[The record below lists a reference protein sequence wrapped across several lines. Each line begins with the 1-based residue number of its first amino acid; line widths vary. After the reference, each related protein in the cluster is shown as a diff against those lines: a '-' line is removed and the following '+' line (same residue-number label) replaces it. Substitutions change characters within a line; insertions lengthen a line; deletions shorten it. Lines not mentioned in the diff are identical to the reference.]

1 MGLVKKPVKAR
12 PATNAC
18 AKAKAEPR
26 AEPQRIQVICE
37 TLLCGRENQ
46 PGEAVG
52 GIRTCC
58 HLCSGSN
65 SQRHTTLCQEHFE
78 RGGGIPWT
86 GLPWDVLA
94 MLGLDDAAE
103 KDDAADDAT

>member
-1 MGLVKKPVKAR
+1 MGRVKKPVKAR
-12 PATNAC
+12 PATNAR

-26 AEPQRIQVICE
+26 AEPQRIQVICK
-37 TLLCGRENQ
+37 TSLCGNGSH
-46 PGEAVG
+46 PDEAVG
-52 GIRTCC
+52 GVQTCFS
-58 HLCSGSN
+58 LCSESN
-65 SQRHTTLCQEHFE
+65 SQQHTTLCQEHFE

-86 GLPWDVLA
+86 GLPRDVLT